1 LLSIS
6 GDFILTIPNN
16 NEPQDQQPIATD
28 KSADSNL
35 SKPLLNSNTLKSLA
49 IKGSIWIMIGFG
61 VAQFQ
66 RLVGNVIL
74 TRLLSPEMFGMMSM
88 VGAMLAAVAMFSDVG
103 IAPNIIQ
110 SKRGDDPDFLRT
122 AWSMQ
127 IVRGIGLTLA
137 AALAS
142 WPWSIFSNEPRL
154 FLLGI
159 ALGLAS
165 MINGLDSISL
175 VVHSRRMNIKILTIL
190 GIVTST
196 AGLIAKV
203 TWAWYFPSVW
213 AFVVGTFVSNIMTLI
228 ASHTVMATIP
238 MRWQWET
245 ASVREFVRFG
255 RWMFISTA
263 LGFLASRLDVL
274 ILGRMGGMEIVGFYV
289 LAKNLALV
297 VTTALRKLSAMILLP
312 VYSRLAE
319 RNIQELR
326 RKTFKVRAILLVL
339 SLPPLWF
346 LILGGQ
352 FVIDIL
358 YDERYQQAGWMV
370 QILSVSAV
378 AIVVRVTLGPILL
391 AVGDSFR
398 HMIDMAVRVGL
409 YIICMAVGMWFG
421 AIPGFLIGI
430 TVAEWLS
437 YLVLLVL
444 IHPYGVSLPLLDLA
458 VFGSTLIMVGIAL
471 VSN

>member
-1 LLSIS
+1 M
-6 GDFILTIPNN
+6 TIPNN
-16 NEPQDQQPIATD
+16 NEPQNQQPIATG
-28 KSADSNL
+28 KSTDSSL
-35 SKPLLNSNTLKSLA
+35 IPLLNRNTLKSLA

-61 VAQFQ
+61 VGQFE

-88 VGAMLAAVAMFSDVG
+88 IGAMLSAVAMFSDVG
-103 IAPNIIQ
+103 IRPNIIQ
-110 SKRGDDPDFLRT
+110 SKRGEDPDFLRT

-127 IVRGIGLTLA
+127 VVRGIGLTLV

-142 WPWSIFSNEPRL
+142 WPWSIFSDEPRL
-154 FLLGI
+154 FLLGMV
-159 ALGLAS
+159 LGLTS
-165 MINGLDSISL
+165 MISGFNSISL

-203 TWAWYFPSVW
+203 TWAWFFPSVW
-213 AFVVGTFVSNIMTLI
+213 AFVVGTFVGSIMTLI
-228 ASHTVMATIP
+228 ASHTVLATIP

-245 ASVREFVRFG
+245 ESVREFVRFG

-274 ILGRMGGMEIVGFYV
+274 ILGRMGGMEMVGFYV

-319 RNIQELR
+319 RNVQELR

-346 LILGGQ
+346 LIIGGQ

-358 YDERYQQAGWMV
+358 YDERYQQTGWMV
-370 QILSVSAV
+370 QLLSVSAV

-398 HMIDMAVRVGL
+398 HMIDTAIRVGL
-409 YIICMAVGMWFG
+409 YAICMAIGMWFG
-421 AIPGFLIGI
+421 AIPGFLMGI
-430 TVAEWLS
+430 AVAEWLS
-437 YLVLLVL
+437 YVVLLIL

-458 VFGSTLIMVGIAL
+458 VFMSTLIVVGIAFM
-471 VSN
+471 SNLYY